1 MRAKYV
7 VGTLDQETSE
17 LGIAS
22 LGNAQLRIVV
32 SSLAAFWLKA
42 KVATDITTLPEAF
55 LAAKSEHEGECRDR
69 SNAVHLL
76 QSLRLW
82 VLGLA
87 ELLDLAILLFDP
99 QRHLRGFFEHR
110 VQCHCERWRHHC
122 QAALCEAAG
131 R

>member
-1 MRAKYV
+1 M
-7 VGTLDQETSE
+7 
-17 LGIAS
+17 
-22 LGNAQLRIVV
+22 V
-32 SSLAAFWLKA
+32 SRLAAFWLKA
-42 KVATDITTLPEAF
+42 KVATDIATLPEAF

-82 VLGLA
+82 ILGLT
-87 ELLDLAILLFDP
+87 ELLDLAIVLLHP
-99 QRHLRGFFEHR
+99 QRHLRDVFEHR
-110 VQCHCERWRHHC
+110 VQYHCERWRHHC